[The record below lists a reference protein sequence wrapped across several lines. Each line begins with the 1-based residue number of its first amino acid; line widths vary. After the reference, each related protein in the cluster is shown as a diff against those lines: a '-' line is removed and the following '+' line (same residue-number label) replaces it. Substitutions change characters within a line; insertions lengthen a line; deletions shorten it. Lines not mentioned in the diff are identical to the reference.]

1 MCAQCTRREFMEAGA
16 AGAIALSTFG
26 GLASNVMLSAAQTPQ
41 QPIRVRVIFLAKPVP
56 TWPTPYLDVQAECK
70 RIDAELRKVAKQV
83 PEIELAGG
91 DLLRVKEDLEKLK
104 GTMDGVDGIIVFN
117 LTSTVGH
124 LVKGITEYNIPT
136 FLFSQPYSGHDWST
150 IADMQKKGKRI
161 DVMATSDFN
170 DLVPGLRTFRT
181 VRRLRDSKIL
191 WTGDVVSNKFA
202 QQVAEKFGTQVLP
215 ISGDQ
220 MMAAYEAADKAQA
233 AALAREMI
241 SQAKKVVEPSKE
253 EIEKST
259 RFYLAMQNMLREAG
273 AQAIAI
279 NCLGMF
285 REGKLPAYPCL
296 GFARLNDD
304 GLVGVCEG
312 DLPSTLTMLTFAYLV
327 ERPGFIS
334 DPVIDTSKDAVIH
347 AHCVAPTK
355 MGGPDSKPCA
365 YAIRSHMEDDKGAA
379 MQVFM
384 DIGQKITMARYLD
397 ADAMMISTGEIVDVP
412 ESDRGCRTKITTKVA
427 DARKML
433 YQYTGGLHRVIFYG
447 DHVQD
452 IYRLSHFLNFKVI
465 EEC

>member
-1 MCAQCTRREFMEAGA
+1 MEAGA

-26 GLASNVMLSAAQTPQ
+26 GLTSNVMVSAAQSPQ
-41 QPIRVRVIFLAKPVP
+41 RPVRVRVIFLAKPVP

-70 RIDAELRKVAKQV
+70 RVDTELRRVAKQV
-83 PEIELAGG
+83 PDIELVGG
-91 DLLRVKEDLEKLK
+91 DLLRVAEDLEKLK
-104 GTMDGVDGIIVFN
+104 GTMEGIDGIIVFN
-117 LTSTVGH
+117 LTSTVGR
-124 LVKGITEYNIPT
+124 LLNGITDYNIPT

-150 IADMQKKGKRI
+150 IADMQKEGKRI

-170 DLVPGLRTFRT
+170 ELAPGLRTFRT

-191 WTGDVVSNKFA
+191 WTGDVSSDKFA
-202 QQVAEKFGTQVLP
+202 QQVVEKFGTQILP

-220 MMAAYEAADKAQA
+220 MMAAYEAADKTEA
-233 AALAREMI
+233 ATLAKEM
-241 SQAKKVVEPSKE
+241 SSKAKKVVEPSNE

-273 AQAIAI
+273 AQAITI

-296 GFARLNDD
+296 GFSRMNDD
-304 GLVGVCEG
+304 GLVGACEG
-312 DLPSTLTMLTFAYLV
+312 DLYSTLTMLTFAYLV

-347 AHCVAPTK
+347 AHCVCATK

-397 ADAMMISTGEIVDVP
+397 TEAMMISTGEIVDVP

-452 IYRLSHFLNFKVI
+452 VYRLSHFLNFKVI

>member
-1 MCAQCTRREFMEAGA
+1 
-16 AGAIALSTFG
+16 
-26 GLASNVMLSAAQTPQ
+26 
-41 QPIRVRVIFLAKPVP
+41 
-56 TWPTPYLDVQAECK
+56 
-70 RIDAELRKVAKQV
+70 
-83 PEIELAGG
+83 
-91 DLLRVKEDLEKLK
+91 
-104 GTMDGVDGIIVFN
+104 
-117 LTSTVGH
+117 
-124 LVKGITEYNIPT
+124 PT

-150 IADMQKKGKRI
+150 IADMQKQGIRI

-170 DLVPGLRTFRT
+170 DLAPGLRTFRT
-181 VRRLRDSKIL
+181 VRQLRDSKIL
-191 WTGDVVSNKFA
+191 WTGDLSHHEFA
-202 QQVAEKFGTQVLP
+202 QQVPQKYGTQIIP